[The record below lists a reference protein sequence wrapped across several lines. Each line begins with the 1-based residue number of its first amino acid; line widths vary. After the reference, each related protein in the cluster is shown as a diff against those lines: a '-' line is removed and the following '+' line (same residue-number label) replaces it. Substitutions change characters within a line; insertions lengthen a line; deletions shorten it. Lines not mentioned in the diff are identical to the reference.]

1 MASAAAL
8 MGALGLLG
16 RVSGCAGLQAYVP
29 GRPAITANSA
39 LSLIVLAAGVHLLT
53 PRVLSPRRRAA
64 GQLCGLVVFAVA
76 ATTLVYEVSGID
88 LRVDSMFS
96 REAPFAAEPQSYR
109 SSGVA
114 ALCLTLLG
122 SGLLLFDAA
131 WGRFTRPAQVP
142 VLTTAVVVL
151 AVLTGHAY
159 GAELLFRFSPQS
171 PRGMSLPTAIAL
183 ALLAASVLLARPER
197 GVVAIVTS
205 ARLGGSMARW
215 LLAPALAGPAL
226 LGFVVLALTRE
237 DIPGLSLSHALLAT
251 ASATV
256 GVGLTLLTAASL
268 NRVDEARAL
277 VSEELRLWRD
287 FVEQADDAI
296 MVCTSEGTV
305 IGWNPAAERLFGWR
319 REEIVGRSVLSL
331 VPDDRRSE
339 VSMLAECV
347 ARGERVPAFETVRV
361 ARDGT
366 RIEVLLSLASVRD
379 GDGRMVGMAAIIR
392 DLRER
397 KAAERRY
404 AELFES
410 ASDGIFIADP
420 SGVIEE
426 VNVAGCRLLGRC
438 RGEVVGRSIR
448 EFIPPEDATRLVA
461 AREALLDGEAQI
473 GDWQLVAADGARIPV
488 EASAAIRGGRWQL
501 FVRDL
506 RARKAAETALARLYR
521 EEALAKAWLQGVLDG
536 MPEAVLLVDAD
547 GNLSHNKAAR
557 RFIAAGDGAPG
568 LDLRE
573 PDGAA
578 VGWTEL
584 PLMRAL
590 DRGEAC
596 SGRELVAHDARSGRV
611 PVLVSAS
618 PLADAGGRRVGAVSV
633 LRDISVL
640 KEMERLREEWT
651 AIVAHDLRQPLNVIA
666 MSAQALAR
674 TAALEPDTTAGR
686 ALARIRGATGRLGRM
701 IRDLYDAARLDA
713 RRLTLARAPVDL
725 GDLLIEVAART
736 CGDADRQIRVH
747 VPRALPQVLAD
758 AGRVEQVMEN
768 LLANALKYGEAG
780 AEVVVTVE
788 VAAEM
793 VVVSTR
799 NRGPGLTP
807 EQLARLFTRFYRAR
821 PEGRAEGIGLGLYI
835 ARGLVE
841 AQGGKIWAESGDD
854 DVVFRFS
861 LPVARAG
868 ASEGS

>member
-1 MASAAAL
+1 MASAAAGL
-8 MGALGLLG
+8 SALGLLG
-16 RVSGCAGLQAYVP
+16 WAIGSVRLQAFVP
-29 GRPAITANSA
+29 GRPTMTPNSA
-39 LSLIVLAAGVHLLT
+39 VSLIVLAAGVHLLT

-64 GQLCGLVVFAVA
+64 GQLCGLVVIAVA
-76 ATTLVYEVSGID
+76 ATTLAYEVSGVD
-88 LRVDSMFS
+88 LRVDGLFTGGGSLM
-96 REAPFAAEPQSYR
+96 AQPQAYR
-109 SSGVA
+109 SSAFA

-142 VLTTAVVVL
+142 VLTAAVVVL

-159 GAELLFRFSPQS
+159 GAELLFRFSSQS
-171 PRGMSLPTAIAL
+171 PRGMSLPTALAQAL
-183 ALLAASVLLARPER
+183 VAASILMARPER

-205 ARLGGSMARW
+205 ARLGGSIARR

-226 LGFVVLALTRE
+226 LGFAVLAVTHE
-237 DIPGLSLSHALLAT
+237 DSPSLSLSHALLAT

-256 GVGLTLLTAASL
+256 AVGLTLLTAASL

-287 FVEQADDAI
+287 VVDQADDAI
-296 MVCTSEGTV
+296 MVRTPEGAV

-319 REEIVGRSVLSL
+319 REEIVGSSELTL
-331 VPDDRRSE
+331 VPDDRRPE
-339 VSMLAECV
+339 VSMLAECL

-366 RIEVLLSLASVRD
+366 RVDVSLSLAPVRD

-426 VNVAGCRLLGRC
+426 VNVAGCRLLGRS

-448 EFIPPEDATRLVA
+448 EFVPPEDATRLVA
-461 AREALLDGEAQI
+461 AREALLDGEAQV

-488 EASAAIRGGRWQL
+488 EAGAAIRGGRWQL
-501 FVRDL
+501 FVRDQ
-506 RARKAAETALARLYR
+506 RARKAAEAALARLYR

-590 DRGEAC
+590 RRGEAC
-596 SGRELVAHDARSGRV
+596 SGRELVAHDARAGRV

-666 MSAQALAR
+666 MSTQALAR
-674 TAALEPDTTAGR
+674 AAAIEPDTAAAR
-686 ALARIRGATGRLGRM
+686 ALVRIRGATGRLGRM

-725 GDLLIEVAART
+725 RDLLIEVAART
-736 CGDADRQIRVH
+736 CGDADRRIRVH
-747 VPRALPQVLAD
+747 VPPSLPPVLAD
-758 AGRVEQVMEN
+758 AGRVEQVLEN
-768 LLANALKYGEAG
+768 LLANALKYGDPDAAVEVT
-780 AEVVVTVE
+780 AEV
-788 VAAEM
+788 AEGM

-799 NRGPGLTP
+799 NPGPGLAP
-807 EQLARLFTRFYRAR
+807 EQLARLFTRFYRAS
-821 PEGRAEGIGLGLYI
+821 PEGRAEGLGLGLYI

-861 LPVARAG
+861 LPVAPT
-868 ASEGS
+868 GS